1 MRFIRITSLL
11 EGHQKVKYQEFI
23 DLIFYNNQA
32 NYFNRVITVLQEE
45 LLKCQNNLSSLMK
58 VITGKSSNPVKVIEI
73 NEMLSFLRIYI
84 NDLTRNTICKLDL
97 DQDGK
102 ISFDDLKG
110 ILERH
115 LKTSFFKYENNDE
128 KLEVKVNPGE
138 VLENEKFK
146 VIVKDIKMALKNQNL
161 TDVGLFKR
169 IDSNNNGFI
178 TNPEFNKTIDSIIK
192 IAPSIKDQFFNTLDV
207 RKLGMVDIETF
218 LAVFKEFSTTEKVI
232 KV

>member
-1 MRFIRITSLL
+1 MRFIRITSLF

-115 LKTSFFKYENNDE
+115 LKTSFFKYENN
-128 KLEVKVNPGE
+128 
-138 VLENEKFK
+138 EKFK

>member
-1 MRFIRITSLL
+1 MRFIRITSLF

-84 NDLTRNTICKLDL
+84 NDLTLNTICKLDL

-102 ISFDDLKG
+102 ISFDDLMSDDLKW
-110 ILERH
+110 RTHFFYH
-115 LKTSFFKYENNDE
+115 LLNDVSLLNIQLNFF
-128 KLEVKVNPGE
+128 
-138 VLENEKFK
+138 
-146 VIVKDIKMALKNQNL
+146 LKNEFKHQSNVNL
-161 TDVGLFKR
+161 RFVRLSTIL
-169 IDSNNNGFI
+169 N
-178 TNPEFNKTIDSIIK
+178 EF
-192 IAPSIKDQFFNTLDV
+192 
-207 RKLGMVDIETF
+207 
-218 LAVFKEFSTTEKVI
+218 
-232 KV
+232 

>member
-1 MRFIRITSLL
+1 
-11 EGHQKVKYQEFI
+11 
-23 DLIFYNNQA
+23 
-32 NYFNRVITVLQEE
+32 
-45 LLKCQNNLSSLMK
+45 
-58 VITGKSSNPVKVIEI
+58 
-73 NEMLSFLRIYI
+73 
-84 NDLTRNTICKLDL
+84 
-97 DQDGK
+97 
-102 ISFDDLKG
+102 
-110 ILERH
+110 
-115 LKTSFFKYENNDE
+115 
-128 KLEVKVNPGE
+128 
-138 VLENEKFK
+138 
-146 VIVKDIKMALKNQNL
+146 MALKNQNL